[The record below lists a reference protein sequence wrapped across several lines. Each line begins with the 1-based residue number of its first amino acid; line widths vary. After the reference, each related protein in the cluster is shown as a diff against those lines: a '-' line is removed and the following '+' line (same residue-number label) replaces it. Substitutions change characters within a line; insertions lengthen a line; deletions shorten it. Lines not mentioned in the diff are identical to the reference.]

1 MAREMRIS
9 AVIPLPE
16 GAFAE
21 ASAIV
26 NMQDAIE
33 TFSDAV
39 RKSGGESTCDVV
51 TPKARTEKGGE

>member
-1 MAREMRIS
+1 MPREMRIS

-26 NMQDAIE
+26 NMQDPIE
-33 TFSDAV
+33 AFADAV
-39 RKSGGESTCDVV
+39 RKAGGESTCDVV
-51 TPKARTEKGGE
+51 QPKTRGEKGNE

>member
-1 MAREMRIS
+1 MPREMRIS

-26 NMQDAIE
+26 NMQDPIE
-33 TFSDAV
+33 AFAAAV
-39 RKSGGESTCDVV
+39 RDAGGESACDVV